1 MSGVLITGS
10 AGFIGTHLAEHYLK
24 QGLNVIGL
32 DNYLTGSLANTD
44 YLNTEYRSQ
53 YSFTEHDVS
62 EAWPSLLNDKNSE
75 KIKYVFHLA
84 SPASVKNY
92 QKFPLETLKVNSL
105 GLQNAINFAD
115 KHKARLIFAST
126 SEIYGSP
133 LTSPQNEND
142 WGLVNSFGERSC
154 YDEAKRFGEALIYSN
169 NKINQTHHGLVR
181 IFNTYGPRMH
191 ENDDRV
197 PMTFVKNALKNKDLI
212 VFGNGLQTRS
222 FCYIEDLIRGLV
234 AYADSTLSTPVNL
247 GSDYEVSVLHLAEK
261 VLKIT
266 GTKSKIIFAE
276 LPSDDPPQRKP
287 DLQLAKQELNYQP
300 TIGLTEGINKLAE
313 WLKATHS
320 LKLRA

>member
-1 MSGVLITGS
+1 MSEVLITGS

-44 YLNTEYRSQ
+44 YLKAEYKSQ

-62 EAWPSLLNDKNSE
+62 EAWPSLLNDTISK

-84 SPASVKNY
+84 SPASVKSY

-105 GLQNAINFAD
+105 GLQNAISFAD

-133 LTSPQNEND
+133 LASPQNEND

-154 YDEAKRFGEALIYSN
+154 YDEAKRFGEALIYSS
-169 NKINQTHHGLVR
+169 NKINQTRHGLVR

-222 FCYIEDLIRGLV
+222 FCYIEDLIKGLV

-261 VLKIT
+261 VLKST

-287 DLQLAKQELNYQP
+287 DLKLAKQELNYQP
-300 TIGLTEGINKLAE
+300 TIGLTEGINKLAD
-313 WLKATHS
+313 WLKTTH
-320 LKLRA
+320 